1 MYIYIQNISQRGLL
15 QTRLHDNFYCYF
27 HRFISKL
34 KKRNGGSDVVDVRQ
48 SLEWNMQMWRST
60 YELTV
65 SKMLFVDGDKYLDII
80 DEIW

>member
-1 MYIYIQNISQRGLL
+1 
-15 QTRLHDNFYCYF
+15 
-27 HRFISKL
+27 
-34 KKRNGGSDVVDVRQ
+34 VDVRQ

-65 SKMLFVDGDKYLDII
+65 SKILFVDGDKYLDII